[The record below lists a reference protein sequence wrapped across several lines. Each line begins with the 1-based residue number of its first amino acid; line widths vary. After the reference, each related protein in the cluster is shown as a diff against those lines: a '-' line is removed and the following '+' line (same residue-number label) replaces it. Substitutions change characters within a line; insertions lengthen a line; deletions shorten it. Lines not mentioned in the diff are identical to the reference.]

1 LGRPAL
7 SSRDL
12 YAHPAGLFIAAAIA
26 ALLGCTSTL
35 GGRPNLEA
43 LGSLRRGESGAPE
56 IVLAI
61 GEPTGRGE
69 WQFDPGSAPREV
81 WAYEFSE
88 IHKLSGESD
97 VLMLLVL
104 LKDGRYDGHLAFGGH
119 FEFGSR

>member
-88 IHKLSGESD
+88 RGFSGDTD

-104 LKDGRYDGHLAFGGH
+104 LKDGRYDGHLAFAGH
-119 FEFGSR
+119 LEFGSR